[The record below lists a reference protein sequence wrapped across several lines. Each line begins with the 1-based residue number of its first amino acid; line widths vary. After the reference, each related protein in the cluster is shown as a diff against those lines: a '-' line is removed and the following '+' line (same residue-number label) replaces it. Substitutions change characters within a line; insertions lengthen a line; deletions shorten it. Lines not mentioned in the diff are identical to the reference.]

1 MLLSLSIKNY
11 ALIESL
17 ETDFSNQFSVITGET
32 GAGKSILLGA
42 LGLVLGNRA
51 DLTSLKDKE
60 QKCIIEAQFSISNYN
75 LQSFFDENDMDYE
88 DKTIIRREILPTGK
102 SRAFVND
109 SPVNLQE
116 LQELG
121 AMLLD
126 IHSQHQTRE
135 LTEENYQIDI
145 LDAVANNGSI
155 VISYK
160 NALSDFKATQKE
172 LKQLVAEK
180 EALVKEYEYN
190 SYLLNELLAAN
201 LANGEQEDLEQELEQ
216 LSNVEFIKEN
226 LERISAIA
234 NEEQVGA
241 LMNLKEIK
249 ISLQKIATFSN
260 LYSQLQER
268 LTSSLLE
275 IEDIISECEQ
285 SNEKILADP
294 ERLEL
299 VTTKLQSIYNLQ
311 KKHQVQTIAE
321 LITIQNVIKD
331 ESNIGYLAISENAN
345 DIRAATDE
353 RKAFVL
359 RTAIAVGFVI
369 LIFSFVL
376 SRYFIKPIQNLVS
389 YTKVIK
395 EKSQTKTNIDSL
407 KSRNDELGL
416 LSNSLDDM
424 TIELQKRVAHAE
436 NFSTDLVH
444 EIRNPLASLKS
455 ASEILQDTN
464 SSEQRLKLLNN
475 VVDKFVLVESKF
487 THAGDPKP
495 LYFKENI
502 ENFKS
507 YEDKIVHIV
516 IDKFPDSI
524 AYKPTES
531 DVNKI
536 YQIHWFRENYQR
548 NEIELMGYFKDILK
562 YEKKYRKF
570 TILNILFNILYAV
583 LGQQF
588 LLEIVEQKSGWL
600 SLSKFIVQAITDL
613 K

>member
-60 QKCIIEAQFSISNYN
+60 QKCIIEAQFAISNYN

-88 DKTIIRREILPTGK
+88 DKTIIRREILPSGK

-145 LDAVANNGSI
+145 LDAVADNGEF
-155 VISYK
+155 VNSYK
-160 NALSDFKATQKE
+160 NSLSDFKSTQKE
-172 LKQLVAEK
+172 LKQLISEK
-180 EALVKEYEYN
+180 EALLKEYEYN
-190 SYLLNELLAAN
+190 SFLLNELLAAN
-201 LANGEQEDLEQELEQ
+201 LIDGEQETLEQELEQ

-226 LERISAIA
+226 FERILAIA

-241 LMNLKEIK
+241 LVNLKEIK
-249 ISLQKIATFSN
+249 ISLQKIAGFSN
-260 LYSQLQER
+260 QNAQLLER

-299 VTTKLQSIYNLQ
+299 VNTKLQTIYNLQ

-321 LITIQNVIKD
+321 LLVIQNELDAKVIRVDDLDGVINKLQTELNSKQTKVDEIAKSIFENRKKTAPILIEKIKAILAQLGMVEANFQIEINHTDSYNAKGKD
-331 ESNIGYLAISENAN
+331 EVILLFSANKGTSFGLLKKVASGGEMSRIMLAIKAILANYSKLPTIIFDEIDTGVSGEIAIKMGEIMKEMSATMQVFAITHLPQIAAKGNSHYKVSKRNLGETTISELNLLTSEERIQQIAEMLSGK
-345 DIRAATDE
+345 DITDSALQHA
-353 RKAFVL
+353 KA
-359 RTAIAVGFVI
+359 
-369 LIFSFVL
+369 
-376 SRYFIKPIQNLVS
+376 
-389 YTKVIK
+389 
-395 EKSQTKTNIDSL
+395 
-407 KSRNDELGL
+407 
-416 LSNSLDDM
+416 
-424 TIELQKRVAHAE
+424 
-436 NFSTDLVH
+436 
-444 EIRNPLASLKS
+444 
-455 ASEILQDTN
+455 
-464 SSEQRLKLLNN
+464 LLN
-475 VVDKFVLVESKF
+475 
-487 THAGDPKP
+487 
-495 LYFKENI
+495 
-502 ENFKS
+502 
-507 YEDKIVHIV
+507 
-516 IDKFPDSI
+516 
-524 AYKPTES
+524 
-531 DVNKI
+531 
-536 YQIHWFRENYQR
+536 
-548 NEIELMGYFKDILK
+548 
-562 YEKKYRKF
+562 
-570 TILNILFNILYAV
+570 
-583 LGQQF
+583 
-588 LLEIVEQKSGWL
+588 
-600 SLSKFIVQAITDL
+600 
-613 K
+613 